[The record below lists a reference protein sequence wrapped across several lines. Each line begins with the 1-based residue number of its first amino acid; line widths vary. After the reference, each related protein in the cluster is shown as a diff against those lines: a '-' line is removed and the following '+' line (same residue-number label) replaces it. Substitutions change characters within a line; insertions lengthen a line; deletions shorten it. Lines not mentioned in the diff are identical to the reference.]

1 VVDYLKDKS
10 YCLNYRYHLNS
21 YEVDISILPDTE
33 VSMIYD
39 NVGRVINNIK
49 FINEVQYINTKISPI
64 HNGYI
69 TIGGGSN

>member
-1 VVDYLKDKS
+1 
-10 YCLNYRYHLNS
+10 
-21 YEVDISILPDTE
+21 
-33 VSMIYD
+33 MIYD

-49 FINEVQYINTKISPI
+49 FINEVQYINTKISPM